1 MTLAIKTTAVATALI
16 LLGLT
21 VALLEALWL
30 QSIIEH
36 FTYRSL
42 SVVACLAIVVVVNA
56 LTPKAMSG
64 LVVLVLFITQCYI
77 WII

>member
-1 MTLAIKTTAVATALI
+1 MTLAIKATALI

-21 VALLEALWL
+21 VVLLEGFWL

-36 FTYRSL
+36 FTNQSL

-64 LVVLVLFITQCYI
+64 VLLLALFITQCYI

>member
-1 MTLAIKTTAVATALI
+1 MTLAIKATALI

-21 VALLEALWL
+21 VALLEGFWL

-36 FTYRSL
+36 FTNQSL

-64 LVVLVLFITQCYI
+64 VLLLALFITQCYI

>member
-1 MTLAIKTTAVATALI
+1 MTLAIKATALI

-21 VALLEALWL
+21 VVLLQGFWL
-30 QSIIEH
+30 HSIIEH
-36 FTYRSL
+36 FTNQSL

-64 LVVLVLFITQCYI
+64 LMLLVLFITQCYI

>member
-1 MTLAIKTTAVATALI
+1 MTLAIKTTALI

-21 VALLEALWL
+21 VVLLEGFWL

-36 FTYRSL
+36 FTNQSL

-64 LVVLVLFITQCYI
+64 LMLLVLFITQCYI

>member
-1 MTLAIKTTAVATALI
+1 MTLAIKATALI

-21 VALLEALWL
+21 VALLEGFWL